1 MKKVICSSTLS
12 LALFVAAVLPPS
24 ALMAAQQADEMDIYA
39 GHFSMEGN
47 KGSATRATDHNIYI
61 KFFEE
66 RWIVTLYIPHPYADT
81 VDPQMITNALEQA
94 KNRTKT
100 SAYLKGKF
108 GRLEESSIASVE
120 RFGYLEDRLV
130 FECNSLAP
138 CTIKL
143 NDGYLEMIK
152 PGVINEHIIKFD
164 HVVND

>member
-1 MKKVICSSTLS
+1 MKNLFYSSTLF
-12 LALFVAAVLPPS
+12 LALTAAAALLPTTLVAG
-24 ALMAAQQADEMDIYA
+24 QQADKMDIYA

-47 KGSATRATDHNIYI
+47 KGSATRATNHNIYI
-61 KFFEE
+61 KFFDGQ
-66 RWIVTLYIPHPYADT
+66 WIATLYIPHPYADT
-81 VDPQMITNALEQA
+81 LDPQTITDALEQA
-94 KNRTKT
+94 KKRTAT

-143 NDGYLEMIK
+143 NDGFLEMIK

-164 HVVND
+164 HVANH